1 MTFETFALCIEAVR
15 RSQNPEYLGKK
26 FVWLNHFGEPLLN
39 PLLPDFI
46 AHAVANDVEVS
57 FFSNGVDLDGK
68 LFPRSLWR
76 DLARA
81 GLKAVALS
89 AHVKSRGVLE
99 RHVEDIIPV
108 IYTFQPKRE
117 HLHDWAGQVKL
128 EKLKPRGAPST
139 ASGPCDYETQ
149 NMFVVRWDGVL
160 TACCYDIEGGGL
172 GDIRQVLQSGF
183 EFKRIPLC
191 SRCTLGRGDAKWIEP
206 PPLISASYEV
216 RLSERID
223 LNRPDLPSVVRAII
237 GLSFMED
244 WGRWSDANISK
255 AVEFHSMRI
264 FRKETTSIS
273 SIGL

>member
-89 AHVKSRGVLE
+89 AHVKSRGVFWNDTLKTSFRSFILSSRNANTFTIGRVRSNWKNSSCAV
-99 RHVEDIIPV
+99 RH
-108 IYTFQPKRE
+108 
-117 HLHDWAGQVKL
+117 
-128 EKLKPRGAPST
+128 
-139 ASGPCDYETQ
+139 
-149 NMFVVRWDGVL
+149 
-160 TACCYDIEGGGL
+160 
-172 GDIRQVLQSGF
+172 
-183 EFKRIPLC
+183 
-191 SRCTLGRGDAKWIEP
+191 P
-206 PPLISASYEV
+206 PPAG
-216 RLSERID
+216 
-223 LNRPDLPSVVRAII
+223 RAITKRKI
-237 GLSFMED
+237 CSSFVGM
-244 WGRWSDANISK
+244 G
-255 AVEFHSMRI
+255 F
-264 FRKETTSIS
+264 
-273 SIGL
+273 